1 MAQDP
6 IPWPDE
12 EVTGPPIQSTADLI
26 MRRAAQNGEF
36 EQYEGPAGDE
46 NDEAGQRE
54 GQGQRSGEDA
64 REEAEQ
70 KNEPMDEQ
78 IEGRS
83 SNLRQ
88 VSVTPT
94 TDSFQGTVV
103 EEKGKICFF

>member
-26 MRRAAQNGEF
+26 MRRAAQHGEF
-36 EQYEGPAGDE
+36 EQYEEPADDE

-54 GQGQRSGEDA
+54 GQGEQSDEDA

-70 KNEPMDEQ
+70 QDDLVDEQ
-78 IEGRS
+78 IEFTLGPAGFKEAG
-83 SNLRQ
+83 NQ
-88 VSVTPT
+88 DDPAAA
-94 TDSFQGTVV
+94 
-103 EEKGKICFF
+103 